1 MHSIQGIPLLACSE
15 SERVCRNAC
24 GVQLQ
29 TQSISMT
36 VQLKWGVM
44 NEIRLGLD
52 LPTRCPPHNPWI
64 TIPMLTRPVSPTVVS
79 ILNSHYSS
87 NGAFAES
94 GNRSHLVGKQRG
106 FQGYGVTDN

>member
-44 NEIRLGLD
+44 NEIRLGLGFAD
-52 LPTRCPPHNPWI
+52 SLSAAQPLDYDPHAYQAH
-64 TIPMLTRPVSPTVVS
+64 VSYCS
-79 ILNSHYSS
+79 KHSQL
-87 NGAFAES
+87 A
-94 GNRSHLVGKQRG
+94 LQ
-106 FQGYGVTDN
+106 Q